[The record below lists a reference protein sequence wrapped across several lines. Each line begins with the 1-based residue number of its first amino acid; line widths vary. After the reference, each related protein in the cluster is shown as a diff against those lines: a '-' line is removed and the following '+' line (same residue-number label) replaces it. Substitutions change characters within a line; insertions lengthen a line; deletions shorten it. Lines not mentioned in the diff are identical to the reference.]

1 MAEVVFQ
8 DFSVKVKEAIEDAL
22 IAGLHEAGGEL
33 HARTVRNSRQG
44 HKYGDIEA
52 RRLWKYIV
60 VEGRMEAVVGS
71 PYEAGFWE
79 EFGTGEHA
87 QNNDGRKG
95 WWVYIEGGSGYEGKT
110 NTYSTKE
117 EAERM
122 AAYIRSEYN
131 LPAYATDGIE
141 PNQPLQRAFKSSKNA
156 VKAIMES
163 KLKGMG

>member
-1 MAEVVFQ
+1 MAEIEFI
-8 DFSVKVKEAIEDAL
+8 DFSVRVKEAMEDAL

-52 RRLWKYIV
+52 RSLWKYQV
-60 VEGRMEAVVGS
+60 DENKKEAAVGS

-79 EFGTGEHA
+79 EFGTGEYA
-87 QNNDGRKG
+87 QNGDGRKG
-95 WWVYIEGGSGYEGKT
+95 WWVYIEDGSGYEGKT

-122 AAYIRSEYN
+122 AAYIRKKYK
-131 LPAYATDGIE
+131 LPAHATNGIE
-141 PNQPLQRAFKSSKNA
+141 PNQPLQRAFKTGRKA
-156 VKAIMES
+156 VKAILES

>member
-44 HKYGDIEA
+44 HKYGDIQA
-52 RRLWKYIV
+52 RSLWKYQV
-60 VEGRMEAVVGS
+60 DESKMQASVGS

-95 WWVYIEGGSGYEGKT
+95 WWIYVEGQDSGTGGR
-110 NTYSTKE
+110 TYSSKE
-117 EAERM
+117 EAEAI
-122 AAYIRSEYN
+122 AASMRAEG